1 MEIDQFLHDL
11 SRVGNILIVAGIPIS
26 TVFLILW
33 FLTSWVPTLWISGVS
48 AVLVIIGIYMKIWS
62 ISVWI

>member
-11 SRVGNILIVAGIPIS
+11 SRVGNILIVVGIPIS

-33 FLTSWVPTLWISGVS
+33 FLTSWLPTIWISDVF